1 MMAKEKEVFVEFM
14 NKKEKLIDI
23 KRELD
28 LEIKLLEERE
38 SRIDSREEKILDDAR
53 QRIEMSI
60 MMQEK
65 VKKQC
70 KLFFNL
76 ISFLSQVNERPVG
89 DKR

>member
-14 NKKEKLIDI
+14 KKKEKLIDI

-38 SRIDSREEKILDDAR
+38 SRIESREEKILDDAR

-60 MMQEK
+60 MM
-65 VKKQC
+65 
-70 KLFFNL
+70 
-76 ISFLSQVNERPVG
+76 
-89 DKR
+89 